1 MVAGFLTGFLNTG
14 DYEKA
19 FRLGIATGS
28 ATAFLAW
35 LATKEDVVS
44 LLREDKG
51 NFGL

>member
-1 MVAGFLTGFLNTG
+1 MVAGFLTGYLNTG

-19 FRLGIATGS
+19 FKLGITTGS

-35 LATKEDVVS
+35 LAEKEDVVK
-44 LLREDKG
+44 LLDEAKE